1 MMDKNI
7 IPDKKTTKIFEEKKK
22 KKKKKKKTTKKKK
35 LQKKKKKK
43 KRDENKKMEAT
54 SGKADFK
61 ISFISHFYI
70 LLSKTGYG
78 LLQ

>member
-22 KKKKKKKTTKKKK
+22 KKKTTK
-35 LQKKKKKK
+35 KKKKKK

>member
-7 IPDKKTTKIFEEKKK
+7 IPDKKTTEIFEEKKNK
-22 KKKKKKKTTKKKK
+22 KKNYKEK
-35 LQKKKKKK
+35 KKKKKK

>member
-7 IPDKKTTKIFEEKKK
+7 IPDKKTTEIFEEKK
-22 KKKKKKKTTKKKK
+22 TTKK
-35 LQKKKKKK
+35 Q

>member
-7 IPDKKTTKIFEEKKK
+7 IPDKKTTEIFEEKKE
-22 KKKKKKKTTKKKK
+22 KKKK

-43 KRDENKKMEAT
+43 KKKKDENKKMEAT

>member
-1 MMDKNI
+1 MDKNI

-22 KKKKKKKTTKKKK
+22 K
-35 LQKKKKKK
+35 LQKKKKK

-78 LLQ
+78 LLQR

>member
-22 KKKKKKKTTKKKK
+22 KKKK

-43 KRDENKKMEAT
+43 KKMKIRRWKRHPAKPILKFPLFHTFIFFNQRRAT
-54 SGKADFK
+54 DF
-61 ISFISHFYI
+61 SSDNVHR
-70 LLSKTGYG
+70 
-78 LLQ
+78 

>member
-1 MMDKNI
+1 MIINTYDGQKHYTRQENNRNI
-7 IPDKKTTKIFEEKKK
+7 WRKEKKK
-22 KKKKKKKTTKKKK
+22 
-35 LQKKKKKK
+35 KKKKKK

-78 LLQ
+78 LLQW

>member
-7 IPDKKTTKIFEEKKK
+7 IPDKKTTEIFEEKKN
-22 KKKKKKKTTKKKK
+22 KKKKTTK
-35 LQKKKKKK
+35 KKKKKK

>member
-7 IPDKKTTKIFEEKKK
+7 IPDKKTTEIFEEKKN
-22 KKKKKKKTTKKKK
+22 KKKKTTKKKK
-35 LQKKKKKK
+35 KKKKKK

>member
-7 IPDKKTTKIFEEKKK
+7 IPDKKTTEIFEEKKK
-22 KKKKKKKTTKKKK
+22 KKKKK
-35 LQKKKKKK
+35 LQRKKKKKKK

-78 LLQ
+78 LLQW

>member
-22 KKKKKKKTTKKKK
+22 KNYKK
-35 LQKKKKKK
+35 KKKKKK

>member
-22 KKKKKKKTTKKKK
+22 KKKKTTKKKK
-35 LQKKKKKK
+35 KK
-43 KRDENKKMEAT
+43 DENKKMEAT

-70 LLSKTGYG
+70 L
-78 LLQ
+78 

>member
-7 IPDKKTTKIFEEKKK
+7 IPDKKTTEIFEEKKNYK
-22 KKKKKKKTTKKKK
+22 EI
-35 LQKKKKKK
+35 KKKK

>member
-22 KKKKKKKTTKKKK
+22 KKKTKK
-35 LQKKKKKK
+35 KKKKKK

>member
-7 IPDKKTTKIFEEKKK
+7 IPNKKTTEIFEEKKN
-22 KKKKKKKTTKKKK
+22 KKKTTK
-35 LQKKKKKK
+35 KKKKKK

-78 LLQ
+78 LSSDNVYR